1 MNNRSKVLR
10 VAGWSN
16 LMGSIALFSA
26 CNGGMSAPGTSAAG
40 KSVSAISAPPGPT
53 VCSDQMAAEAAF
65 VSYLFS
71 HNHSTVGADAAVVFV
86 EFPGGLDPAPEF
98 FDRIEDIPT
107 PTAPASKA
115 ETDEA
120 GTLRDPATGGR
131 ALMIRITSSRLLG
144 PGQAEIRGGY
154 YEAALSA
161 SHATYQMRCADGLW
175 KVTATGPLK
184 ISQAMQSRGP
194 HWAEIKWVRGG
205 YPALSSV
212 TGVTVST

>member
-1 MNNRSKVLR
+1 MLPSAGAAYRLWSMNVHSKVIGVGRWSSLMVSIVL
-10 VAGWSN
+10 VA
-16 LMGSIALFSA
+16 A
-26 CNGGMSAPGTSAAG
+26 CRGAANEPATAMAE
-40 KSVSAISAPPGPT
+40 KPASDISAPAT
-53 VCSDQMAAEAAF
+53 QAECSDRMAAEAEY

-98 FDRIEDIPT
+98 FDRIEHIPA

-115 ETDEA
+115 QTDEA
-120 GTLRDPATGGR
+120 GTLRDPASGQR

-144 PGQAEIRGGY
+144 PGQAEMQGGY

-161 SHATYQMRCADGLW
+161 SHATYQMRCTDGVW

-184 ISQAMQSRGP
+184 IS
-194 HWAEIKWVRGG
+194 
-205 YPALSSV
+205 
-212 TGVTVST
+212 